1 MSGPLLPSTV
11 PPPEPGKSR
20 TSCSLP
26 PAMQPDIQ
34 QVNMTFSASLLAFSP
49 AFLKNSLLL
58 PIVVLP
64 GVK

>member
-1 MSGPLLPSTV
+1 MSGPPLPSTV
-11 PPPEPGKSR
+11 LLPEPGKR
-20 TSCSLP
+20 GTSCSLLP
-26 PAMQPDIQ
+26 SIPSDVQ

-58 PIVVLP
+58 PIVILP

>member
-1 MSGPLLPSTV
+1 MLGPLLSSIV
-11 PPPEPGKSR
+11 PLPEPGKSG
-20 TSCSLP
+20 TSCSLL

-34 QVNMTFSASLLAFSP
+34 QVNTTFSASLLAFSP
-49 AFLKNSLLL
+49 ASLKNSLLL